1 MSYTKNQG
9 LESLKRSLLL
19 MSYDNKKTLT
29 ENVEEIL
36 LEQGLGSPIP
46 SNFGQNIISQV
57 RSQNRNVIRNQQ
69 NIDTIYN
76 ELKKATGGAGTN
88 ERDLQNAID
97 KLTSIADYNALNTK
111 ISQNPIDG
119 SNNLQEILNGELGI
133 SDARTAAYVKRKLQT
148 IGIDMTYGANNTDV
162 FTNSIKLNTTGQSSG
177 SSRGTG
183 TRRSKYIPVGKN
195 DCVIHI
201 QTFLKNQGISLGPKD
216 VDGIYGPYTIR
227 AVQEY
232 QRKNNLTPDGIWG
245 PTTAAKTGNQVL
257 PCGVTQINPNPTMT
271 NPTGTTTSDIRPS
284 QDTISKAEM
293 LTTRNTEEPQI
304 KPGNPLVIK
313 PSQVELTKE
322 FCRNLYSFIERND
335 QERGGRTANSKQLAD
350 VEKCLQQYNIFQI
363 DAAKIRRRYGYTMSG
378 GDKGIR

>member
-57 RSQNRNVIRNQQ
+57 RPQNRNVIRNQQ

-195 DCVIHI
+195 DCVIRI
-201 QTFLKNQGISLGPKD
+201 QTFLKGQGFSLGPKD
-216 VDGIYGPYTIR
+216 IDGVYGPYTIR

-245 PTTAAKTGNQVL
+245 PLTAAKTGNQVL
-257 PCGVTQINPNPTMT
+257 PCGVTQ
-271 NPTGTTTSDIRPS
+271 TTTDSSSTTPNNIKNQLDSLVNIDKTQYPGIFGTDVS
-284 QDTISKAEM
+284 QF
-293 LTTRNTEEPQI
+293 NVQ
-304 KPGNPLVIK
+304 
-313 PSQVELTKE
+313 
-322 FCRNLYSFIERND
+322 
-335 QERGGRTANSKQLAD
+335 
-350 VEKCLQQYNIFQI
+350 
-363 DAAKIRRRYGYTMSG
+363 
-378 GDKGIR
+378 

>member
-1 MSYTKNQG
+1 
-9 LESLKRSLLL
+9 

-57 RSQNRNVIRNQQ
+57 RPQNRNVIRNQQ

-76 ELKKATGGAGTN
+76 ELKKAAGGAGTN

-97 KLTSIADYNALNTK
+97 KLTSITDYNALNTK
-111 ISQNPIDG
+111 ISQNPIYG

-133 SDARTAAYVKRKLQT
+133 SDARTAAYIKRKLQT

-195 DCVIHI
+195 DCVIRI
-201 QTFLKNQGISLGPKD
+201 QTFLKGQGFSLGPKD
-216 VDGIYGPYTIR
+216 IDGVYGPYTIR

-245 PTTAAKTGNQVL
+245 PATAAKTENQIL
-257 PCGVTQINPNPTMT
+257 PCGVSQT
-271 NPTGTTTSDIRPS
+271 NTNQTTTSGTEPQTTNPPSTVTNNDGGTTKIDSRNVYDRVSTPQFRTQENPKLDLSSPS
-284 QDTISKAEM
+284 QTTTQNGMEM
-293 LTTRNTEEPQI
+293 YNQLNKQGLIGPVRFTNGKRIKYRGEEPLPPEVSKYLSDQGYIQRRDNEWI
-304 KPGNPLVIK
+304 K
-313 PSQVELTKE
+313 
-322 FCRNLYSFIERND
+322 R
-335 QERGGRTANSKQLAD
+335 
-350 VEKCLQQYNIFQI
+350 
-363 DAAKIRRRYGYTMSG
+363 
-378 GDKGIR
+378 